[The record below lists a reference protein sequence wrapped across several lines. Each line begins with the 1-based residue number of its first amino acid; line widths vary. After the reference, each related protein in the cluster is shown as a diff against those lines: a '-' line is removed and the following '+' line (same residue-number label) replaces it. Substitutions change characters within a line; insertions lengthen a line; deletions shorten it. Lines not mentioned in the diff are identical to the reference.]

1 VQIDL
6 EDAIKMY
13 AKACKAWYGDGARKV
28 ALRRVQ
34 ELRVKGDMEGVIV
47 WERLAAELAVPPF
60 NNADMRASH

>member
-13 AKACKAWYGDGARKV
+13 AKACHAWYGDGARKV

-34 ELRVKGDMEGVIV
+34 ELRVQGDLEGVKV
-47 WERLAAELAVPPF
+47 WERLAAELAVSQ
-60 NNADMRASH
+60 AH

>member
-13 AKACKAWYGDGARKV
+13 ARACHAWYGDGARKV

-34 ELRVKGDMEGVIV
+34 ELRVNGDLEGVRV
-47 WERLAAELAVPPF
+47 WKRLADELAAPDV
-60 NNADMRASH
+60 H